1 MIIKQLDLIS
11 FGKFEEKSL
20 TLSDGMNII
29 YGNNEAGK
37 TTIHKFIEGM
47 FFGFFKPYSKRKI
60 YTKDYERYFPWNS
73 TEYRGVLKFIHKGEV
88 YRIERN
94 FIKGFD
100 EVKIFDDKTG
110 EDITHLFDYDPVLRL
125 YSPSTALGFNSVV
138 YNNTINIK
146 QLGNKTDKILAKE
159 IKDSL
164 INIGG
169 SLDEDISVKN
179 AIEELNREINFIGT
193 AGQRKTSP
201 YGKTVDRLEKLYEE
215 RKIALKYIEQI
226 KVQEIQLNDLKNKVY
241 ALKQERE
248 SLDKKIDNIKRL
260 EIREKYEEAKKI
272 TREIDNLYKETE
284 RLKEYSSL
292 NFDDYTYLISL
303 KKEEDNLKN
312 NIYEW
317 NEELKNINNSLNE
330 LIEDLNSL
338 KKYNIVNGEEF
349 ENIIEKYKEIY
360 RKREKLEV
368 VQNKINNVKIENK
381 ILDEENMR
389 DLIEDVYQYEEIE
402 EKKNAIFYK
411 KEDTSVLFLKTRLE
425 EKTKELKKKKL
436 LSFASSLTILTFIAL
451 GFKNNLFFI
460 LILPISLFLI
470 YNLYSNKDSKAYIGN
485 LNRQIQEL
493 GEKEREKNTE
503 LEKLDYEMDT
513 ILKKYNC
520 STKIELKRL
529 LDENYEASLNIKNRD
544 KAFKLLKE
552 EEEILIKKIAE
563 IEDELKDF
571 NILLKVEEDFTIEDI
586 KNIERK
592 YFEFITKKDKESELL
607 KEQKE
612 LRDKIN
618 GCHIELGRISK
629 DIEEIFSKN
638 CSSSI
643 EEFKEGLIKK
653 EKYNNFIKDIE
664 SKELLLNKILGNNN
678 LEYLK
683 KESILIN
690 KDLEYDHKLLEKDS
704 LLNSL
709 KDVDNRLSE
718 KQKNMTRIEERI
730 NSLFKN
736 FRPLVE
742 IDEDILRK
750 EKSKKEYEKR
760 LKSLTLARDTIE
772 KISKNIQR
780 DFAPTLNKKVSDTI
794 SIVTEDKYKEVKI
807 NEKMDIS
814 VVEPESN
821 ALVDIGRLSGGTM
834 DQIYFATRF
843 GIVDILK
850 EDKTPL
856 ILDDCFIQYD
866 KNRLENILK
875 FLTKESE
882 KRQIILFTCHT
893 REKDILDR
901 NNSEFNYLNL

>member
-37 TTIHKFIEGM
+37 TTIHRFIEGM

-60 YTKDYERYFPWNS
+60 YSKEYERYFPWNS

-110 EDITHLFDYDPVLRL
+110 EDITHLFGYDPVLRL

-179 AIEELNREINFIGT
+179 AIEELNREINSIGT

-215 RKIALKYIEQI
+215 RKIAFKYIEQI
-226 KVQEIQLNDLKNKVY
+226 KGQEIQLNGLKNKVSI
-241 ALKQERE
+241 LKQERE
-248 SLDKKIDNIKRL
+248 SLVKKIDNIKRL
-260 EIREKYEEAKKI
+260 EIMEKYEEAKKI
-272 TREIDNLYKETE
+272 TREIDNLYEETE

-360 RKREKLEV
+360 SKREKLEV

-389 DLIEDVYQYEEIE
+389 DLIEDVYKYEEIE

-436 LSFASSLTILTFIAL
+436 LSFASSLTILTFITL

-460 LILPISLFLI
+460 LILPTSLFLI
-470 YNLYSNKDSKAYIGN
+470 YNLYSNKDAKDYIGN

-493 GEKEREKNTE
+493 GENEREKNTE
-503 LEKLDYEMDT
+503 LEKLDYEMET

-552 EEEILIKKIAE
+552 EEENLIRKIDE
-563 IEDELKDF
+563 FEDELKDF
-571 NILLKVEEDFTIEDI
+571 NILLEVKEDFTIEDI

-592 YFEFITKKDKESELL
+592 YFEFITKKDKEVELL

-618 GCHIELGRISK
+618 GCHVELGQISK

-653 EKYNNFIKDIE
+653 EKYNSFIKDID

-683 KESILIN
+683 KESMLIN
-690 KDLEYDHKLLEKDS
+690 KDLEYDYKLLEKDS

-709 KDVDNRLSE
+709 KDVDNILSE

-750 EKSKKEYEKR
+750 EKVKKEYEKR

-901 NNSEFNYLNL
+901 NNSKFNYLNL

>member
-226 KVQEIQLNDLKNKVY
+226 KVQEIQLNDLKNKVS

-330 LIEDLNSL
+330 LIEDLNGL

-503 LEKLDYEMDT
+503 LEKLDYEMET

-520 STKIELKRL
+520 TTKIELKRL
-529 LDENYEASLNIKNRD
+529 LDENYEASLNIKNRN

-552 EEEILIKKIAE
+552 EEETLIKKIAE

-571 NILLKVEEDFTIEDI
+571 NILLKVEEDFTVEDI

-592 YFEFITKKDKESELL
+592 YFEFITKKGKEAELL

-618 GCHIELGRISK
+618 GCHIELGQISK

-750 EKSKKEYEKR
+750 EKAKKEYEKR

-780 DFAPTLNKKVSDTI
+780 GFAPTLNKKVSDTI
-794 SIVTEDKYKEVKI
+794 SIVTENKYKEVKI

-843 GIVDILK
+843 SIADILK
-850 EDKTPL
+850 EEKTPL

-875 FLTKESE
+875 FLIRESK

>member
-248 SLDKKIDNIKRL
+248 FLDKKIDNIKRL

-592 YFEFITKKDKESELL
+592 YFEFITKKGKETELL

-618 GCHIELGRISK
+618 GCHIELGQISK

>member
-248 SLDKKIDNIKRL
+248 FLDKKIDNIKRL

-618 GCHIELGRISK
+618 GCHIELGQISK

>member
-338 KKYNIVNGEEF
+338 KKYNIVNDEEF

-618 GCHIELGRISK
+618 GCHIELGQISK

>member
-37 TTIHKFIEGM
+37 TTIHRFIEGM

-60 YTKDYERYFPWNS
+60 YSKEYERYFPWNS

-110 EDITHLFDYDPVLRL
+110 EDITHLFGYDPVLRL

-179 AIEELNREINFIGT
+179 AIEELNREINSIGT

-215 RKIALKYIEQI
+215 RKIAFKYIEQI
-226 KVQEIQLNDLKNKVY
+226 KGQEIQLNGLKNKVSI
-241 ALKQERE
+241 LKQERE
-248 SLDKKIDNIKRL
+248 SLVKKIDNIKRL
-260 EIREKYEEAKKI
+260 EIMEKYEEAKKI
-272 TREIDNLYKETE
+272 TREIDNLYEETE

-360 RKREKLEV
+360 SKREKLEV

-389 DLIEDVYQYEEIE
+389 DLIEDVYKYEEIE

-436 LSFASSLTILTFIAL
+436 LSFASFLTILTFITL

-460 LILPISLFLI
+460 LILPTSLFLI
-470 YNLYSNKDSKAYIGN
+470 YNLYSNKDAKDYIGN

-493 GEKEREKNTE
+493 GENEREKNTE
-503 LEKLDYEMDT
+503 LEKLDYEMET

-552 EEEILIKKIAE
+552 EEENLIRKIDE
-563 IEDELKDF
+563 FEDELKDF
-571 NILLKVEEDFTIEDI
+571 NILLEVKEDFTIEDI

-592 YFEFITKKDKESELL
+592 YFEFITKKDKEVELL

-618 GCHIELGRISK
+618 GCHVELGQISK

-653 EKYNNFIKDIE
+653 EKYNSFIKDID

-683 KESILIN
+683 KESMLIN
-690 KDLEYDHKLLEKDS
+690 KDLEYDYKLLEKDS

-750 EKSKKEYEKR
+750 EKVKKEYEKR

-901 NNSEFNYLNL
+901 NNSKFNYLNL